1 MGEIREILVSDLLL
15 DRENPRLPEQTSQLG
30 TILAMVSVQKE
41 KLAVLAEDIVARGI
55 NTSELLIV
63 MPAGEEQIQY
73 VVLEGN
79 RRLAALKLLA
89 TPELL
94 TDATPNV
101 APEALKRRFRELSK
115 KFQAAPI
122 VSLSCAVNRTREEA
136 DPWIKLRHTGEN
148 KGAGIVRWRGREV
161 AAYTARLSG
170 RKAPH
175 LQVLDFVTQSGRL
188 SEGAVAQLD
197 RISIT
202 NLERLINTPYVKDKL
217 GIEVEGDQ
225 VVTKFSDEEVLKGLV
240 RLVED
245 IALNKINVSDIRTAP
260 QRRDYINRFAKQDL
274 PDISTPTSSVPRR
287 LQDELVGM
295 PSDSPETTESSERKK
310 SNPAST
316 TRATLIPK
324 ACVLTIDVLRIKN
337 IFRELKRLNVEKFPN
352 AAAVLLRVFL
362 ELSIDEF
369 INCNN
374 VKVNGKPVSKND
386 KLANKLTQTCQY
398 LEDNQLMDVQ
408 RLTPVRKIASDTHFL
423 AASIPTFHAYVHNP
437 YFSPHVQDLKAGWDE
452 LQAFMEHIWR

>member
-15 DRENPRLPEQTSQLG
+15 DMENPRLPEQNSQLG

-41 KLAVLAEDIVARGI
+41 KLAVLAEDIVTRGI
-55 NTSELLIV
+55 NTSELFIV
-63 MPAGEEQIQY
+63 MPADEEQIQY

-94 TDATPNV
+94 TDATPDV
-101 APEALKRRFRELSK
+101 APVALRRRFRELSK
-115 KFQAAPI
+115 KFQGTPI
-122 VSLSCAVNRTREEA
+122 ESLFCAVNRTREEA

-148 KGAGIVRWRGREV
+148 KGAGIVRWGGREV

-188 SEGAVAQLD
+188 SEAAAAQLD

-202 NLERLINTPYVKDKL
+202 NLERLINTAYVKDKL
-217 GIEVEGDQ
+217 GIEVEGGQ
-225 VVTKFSDEEVLKGLV
+225 VATKFRDDEVLKGLV

-245 IALNKINVSDIRTAP
+245 IALNKINVSDIRTVT
-260 QRRDYINRFAKQDL
+260 QRRDYINGFAKQDL
-274 PDISTPTSSVPRR
+274 PDISTPTGAVPRR
-287 LQDELVGM
+287 LQAEPVGM
-295 PSDSPETTESSERKK
+295 PSNSPESTETPARKK
-310 SNPAST
+310 SSPAST
-316 TRATLIPK
+316 TRATLVPK
-324 ACVLTIDVLRIKN
+324 GCVLTIGVPRVNKIY
-337 IFRELKRLNVEKFPN
+337 RELRRLKVEEFPN
-352 AAAVLLRVFL
+352 AVAVLLRVFL

-369 INCNN
+369 IDCNE
-374 VKVNGKPVSKND
+374 VSVNEKPVSKND
-386 KLANKLTQTCQY
+386 KLAYKLTQTCQY
-398 LEDNQLMDVQ
+398 LKDNQLMDVQ
-408 RLTPVRKIASDTHFL
+408 RLTPVLKIASDNRFL

-437 YFSPHVQDLKAGWDE
+437 HFSPHVQDLKAAWDE